1 MNLYGYLKIRREC
14 MVIKRGVGKVMFLA
28 LLIKSCVFAE
38 SFVPPKSMELF
49 GKQYILAF
57 QNENADVAL
66 YEYTTDN
73 ELVENWNRLITLQ
86 YYKRKLEPLEFITA
100 MKGGLDNRKPVPHYS
115 LYQKEDHGYA
125 LLIFEPSREHLH
137 FEADVQKSF
146 HPTECDGTLIL
157 QYGVRTPVFQQL
169 SSEDKSRILK
179 EVYGQLK
186 LDAEQLAQNKWVP
199 TCE

>member
-1 MNLYGYLKIRREC
+1 MKITRVMNRFI
-14 MVIKRGVGKVMFLA
+14 FLVLLVNVCA
-28 LLIKSCVFAE
+28 LAE
-38 SFVPPKSMELF
+38 VFVPPKSMELF
-49 GKQYILAF
+49 GKQYTLAF

-73 ELVENWNRLITLQ
+73 EPVENWNRLITLQ

-100 MKGGLDNRKPVPHYS
+100 MKAGLDSRKPIPHYS
-115 LYQKEDHGYA
+115 LYQKEEHGYA

-146 HPTECDGTLIL
+146 HPVECDGTLIL
-157 QYGVRTPVFQQL
+157 QYGVRTPTLQQL
-169 SSEDKSRILK
+169 SSEDKSRMLK
-179 EVYGQLK
+179 DVYGQLK
-186 LDAEQLAQNKWVP
+186 LDAEQIAQNKWVP